1 MFELFLLSF
10 PLYSLFYLLS
20 FFLYAFP
27 DFFCFRFFA
36 FRTHPTP
43 PPATLNASLKNF
55 NWLVSW
61 TSYFGLYVFDSTKRT
76 MRTLILQF
84 IHKLF

>member
-1 MFELFLLSF
+1 MFELLLLSF
-10 PLYSLFYLLS
+10 SLFLFYLLL
-20 FFLYAFP
+20 FFVCLFAFP
-27 DFFCFRFFA
+27 DFFV

-61 TSYFGLYVFDSTKRT
+61 TRYFVCMFVIQQNEHA
-76 MRTLILQF
+76 MRTLIPQLNTSV
-84 IHKLF
+84 K

>member
-1 MFELFLLSF
+1 MFELLLLSF
-10 PLYSLFYLLS
+10 SLFCLFYLLRIN
-20 FFLYAFP
+20 
-27 DFFCFRFFA
+27 FFCLLSPIFVFCFLFFA

-61 TSYFGLYVFDSTKRT
+61 TRYFVCTFV
-76 MRTLILQF
+76 IQQNEQ
-84 IHKLF
+84 